1 MKISTKGRYALKV
14 MTDLAL
20 HNDGEYI
27 ALKDIAARQ
36 NIAVKYTEQIVSV
49 LGKAGYVE
57 SMRGVSGGHRLAK
70 APGEYVIGDI
80 LRTME
85 GQLAPVG
92 CTADIKG
99 TTCPMSES
107 CCPFL
112 TMYPKVRVSS
122 SFSLITLISEEV
134 LPSPSI
140 AAPTA

>member
-70 APGEYVIGDI
+70 APNEYVIGDI

-107 CCPFL
+107 CSTVSFWRGL
-112 TMYPKVRVSS
+112 DKVINEYVD
-122 SFSLITLISEEV
+122 SFTLQDLI
-134 LPSPSI
+134 
-140 AAPTA
+140 